1 MHMTPFQ
8 QQSILKDQTSNMS
21 NHTDP
26 LSFWQAYHKS
36 ILELQQLVSLSKS
49 KWVFIVSMS
58 LNTCDLYIF
67 QKQKHENQQKA
78 IESTTSSQDTSS
90 SAKRSFDIRSLLAEP
105 AAQSANLTLP
115 QSLMGCNTHFDF
127 YTKMAARLF
136 PSPYNPIFRP
146 TPRMLHPIVTNQGSS
161 PKAKYTCRFCGKM
174 FPRSAN
180 LTRHLRTHTG
190 EQPYKCKYCERSFS
204 ISSNLQRHVRNIHN
218 KEKPFKVRTCDF
230 LK

>member
-1 MHMTPFQ
+1 MNFNKTPWVYNNFVQ
-8 QQSILKDQTSNMS
+8 FSPVLFRSIRNVPIF
-21 NHTDP
+21 N
-26 LSFWQAYHKS
+26 FI
-36 ILELQQLVSLSKS
+36 ILI
-49 KWVFIVSMS
+49 F
-58 LNTCDLYIF
+58 NFF

-78 IESTTSSQDTSS
+78 LESTTSSQDSSS

-105 AAQSANLTLP
+105 VAQSTNLSLP

-127 YTKMAARLF
+127 YAKMAARLF

-218 KEKPFKVRTCDF
+218 KEKPFKVGASF
-230 LK
+230 